1 MPRVKGG
8 PTTRQRRKK
17 ILKQAKGYYG
27 SKSTLYRTAHQQ
39 VMKSLSYAY
48 RDRKQK
54 KREFRK
60 LWITRINAACRQEG
74 ISYSRFMN
82 GLKLA
87 GVEVNRK
94 VLADIAVNDSAAFAE
109 LVNVAKEALV
119 NGKAEVKQ
127 EVVEETPA
135 VEEQEVVE
143 VQEEAAEVEEVEED
157 VQEVKEETEE
167 KTEEAVKYTVEEL
180 ESLTVAQLR
189 DLAKENDISIPSKY
203 RKAEIV
209 QHLYENLNK

>member
-180 ESLTVAQLR
+180 ESLTVVQLR